1 MIFYYIRHGDPI
13 YKPDGLTPLGFEQA
27 EALKYRLCRNGL
39 DKIYASSSNRAILTA
54 KTTAELLKKEIE
66 TLDWCNEKYAYDE
79 LGLKNDEGFYS
90 WCYNHAHIKKLFRS
104 QEIRNLGENWYDHK
118 AFEGTK
124 LKEGMLR
131 IRNNAD
137 EFMLSLG
144 YRNNRQEGFYIEE
157 TPNNDRV
164 ALFAHEG
171 FGIAFLSALLNIPYP
186 LFSTHFTMCH
196 TGVTVI
202 EFKAEAD
209 GTVFPKVLT
218 YSNEAHLYEKRV
230 PLVYNTKI

>member
-13 YKPDGLTPLGFEQA
+13 YNPDGLTPLGYEQA
-27 EALKYRLCRNGL
+27 DALKYRLCANGFN
-39 DKIYASSSNRAILTA
+39 KIYASSSNRAILTA
-54 KTTAELLKKEIE
+54 KPTADLLKKEIE

-79 LGLKNDEGFYS
+79 LGMRNDEGYYT
-90 WCYNHAHIKKLFRS
+90 WCFNHLHIKKLFLSEEVRL
-104 QEIRNLGENWYDHK
+104 LGENWYDHK

-144 YRNNRQEGFYIEE
+144 YRNNRQEGYYIAEN
-157 TPNNDRV
+157 PNNDRV

-171 FGIAFLSALLNIPYP
+171 FGIAFLSSILNIPYP
-186 LFSTHFTMCH
+186 IFSTHFAMCH
-196 TGVTVI
+196 TGVTVV
-202 EFKAEAD
+202 EFRDE
-209 GTVFPKVLT
+209 GGFVFPKVLT

-230 PLVYNTKI
+230 PLSYNAKI

>member
-13 YKPDGLTPLGFEQA
+13 YNPDGLTPLGYEQA
-27 EALKYRLCRNGL
+27 DALKYRLCANGFN
-39 DKIYASSSNRAILTA
+39 KIYASSSNRAILTA
-54 KTTAELLKKEIE
+54 KPTADLLKKEIE

-90 WCYNHAHIKKLFRS
+90 WCFNHAHIKKLFLSEEVRL
-104 QEIRNLGENWYDHK
+104 LGENWYDHK

-144 YRNNRQEGFYIEE
+144 CVQAVNG
-157 TPNNDRV
+157 D
-164 ALFAHEG
+164 G
-171 FGIAFLSALLNIPYP
+171 GGSSAFLSQRPGEELKINCSPSDGAERPTTHGILVI
-186 LFSTHFTMCH
+186 STA
-196 TGVTVI
+196 VRASSI
-202 EFKAEAD
+202 WRANRKKA
-209 GTVFPKVLT
+209 
-218 YSNEAHLYEKRV
+218 
-230 PLVYNTKI
+230 